1 MRGGAP
7 WLWLSYRK
15 QLEQGAIGFD
25 LGRLAR
31 GCEAVH
37 QLHGLIAN
45 MPSPKSRLLSRD
57 SNVKKPSIG
66 WFFGHA
72 RSYVLT
78 TAHFPAGSIFKARI
92 K

>member
-1 MRGGAP
+1 MLGGVLR
-7 WLWLSYRK
+7 LWLSYRK

-72 RSYVLT
+72 
-78 TAHFPAGSIFKARI
+78 HSICIDHRAFSSGFYI
-92 K
+92 QSSN